1 MKELVAA
8 LEAGLVVAAATES
21 FFGLLADATS
31 SAALDTLLRVKP
43 RGADK
48 GIPLIL
54 PDAKSWSL
62 LVPEVPAVARALADA
77 LWPGALSIALPAR
90 AELDRRVTLDGSV
103 AVRVAAASPA
113 AELARLFGKPLTAT
127 SANLPGD
134 PPTTDD
140 AGVMA
145 QLGPAVASGPPGP
158 GSAHRRLGVP
168 SPNGRRA
175 AVLSNLGRR
184 TAARLPLVQTD
195 QRLEGARLGDGASE
209 GPAAAAGDHRRQFQR
224 VGA

>member
-54 PDAKSWSL
+54 PNAQSWQL
-62 LVPEVPAVARALADA
+62 LVPAVLPAARALADA
-77 LWPGALSIALPAR
+77 LWPGALSSALPAR
-90 AELDRRVTLDGSV
+90 TGLDRRVTLDGSV
-103 AVRVAAASPA
+103 AVRLPAASPA
-113 AELARLFGKPLTAT
+113 AELARLFGRPLTAT

-134 PPTTDD
+134 APTTDD
-140 AGVMA
+140 ASVLA
-145 QLGPAVASGPPGP
+145 QLGHAVTSGLLLVLPGTSP
-158 GSAHRRLGVP
+158 GGLPSTLVDVGRERSRIVREGRVP
-168 SPNGRRA
+168 RA
-175 AVLSNLGRR
+175 RVAEVLA
-184 TAARLPLVQTD
+184 TA
-195 QRLEGARLGDGASE
+195 GARLDETGLPS
-209 GPAAAAGDHRRQFQR
+209 
-224 VGA
+224 

>member
-145 QLGPAVASGPPGP
+145 QLGPAVASGLLRVLPGTSP
-158 GSAHRRLGVP
+158 GGLPSTLVELGGTRARIVREGRVP
-168 SPNGRRA
+168 RDTVAEVLARA
-175 AVLSNLGRR
+175 
-184 TAARLPLVQTD
+184 
-195 QRLEGARLGDGASE
+195 GARLDE
-209 GPAAAAGDHRRQFQR
+209 AGLPS
-224 VGA
+224 